1 MVGFSLKQHNLCP
14 RVYRDHISDC
24 MNLTSNVVISSK
36 SFSNLIWRIN
46 QKIRNKSS
54 QMVINSLVKIG
65 LWWKIVYEY
74 SSRDEHGHWI
84 ILGSRP
90 LLCEFD
96 ESKPVWKRF
105 DNDLDWPTGYSR
117 TKSWSG
123 NPKAKR
129 LIHHHYS
136 LRPKLLANHN
146 GFWFSPLVSFDQYY
160 QFPRI
165 TFMLFN
171 RDPWTRSKANTS
183 VVSSFLITLAAIKV
197 FPVWKFHL
205 KIKTFIGRCK

>member
-1 MVGFSLKQHNLCP
+1 MFQIVTGNRSQVKIRVSLQGFLKAYWSVLVGFSLKQFNLCP

-74 SSRDEHGHWI
+74 SFRDEHGHWI

-105 DNDLDWPTGYSR
+105 DNDLDWPTRYSR
-117 TKSWSG
+117 TK
-123 NPKAKR
+123 K
-129 LIHHHYS
+129 LIRES
-136 LRPKLLANHN
+136 Q
-146 GFWFSPLVSFDQYY
+146 GQETDSPPL
-160 QFPRI
+160 
-165 TFMLFN
+165 
-171 RDPWTRSKANTS
+171 
-183 VVSSFLITLAAIKV
+183 
-197 FPVWKFHL
+197 
-205 KIKTFIGRCK
+205 